1 VDLEEEELHALG
13 PGMNGESIYT
23 GPHRNVS
30 NTLGVSTSITNPR
43 WRVDSMDGGGY
54 REGGGQIEEG
64 K

>member
-1 VDLEEEELHALG
+1 
-13 PGMNGESIYT
+13 MNGESIYT

-43 WRVDSMDGGGY
+43 WRVDSMEGGGD